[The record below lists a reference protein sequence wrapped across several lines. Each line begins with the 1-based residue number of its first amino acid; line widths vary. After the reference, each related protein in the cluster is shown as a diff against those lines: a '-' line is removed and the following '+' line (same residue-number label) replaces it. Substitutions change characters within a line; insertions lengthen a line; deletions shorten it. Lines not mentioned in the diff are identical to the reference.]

1 MTSNVRNPY
10 LGERE
15 MFGTITDLPCLFNYE
30 EALAHYNSIKPI
42 RGSDNLRP
50 ICRTTNGR
58 RKKHMQII
66 NYGTRIACR
75 LYKTDV
81 LEFYPDGELH
91 VKTNGWASNSTH
103 QFISEILGYSVGVYS
118 KRGKTVVTLPSGEAL
133 IDDSNP
139 VLRLKRGEVRWEFVD
154 KPQLYAYYVKRG
166 AMAERRK
173 SVRAFAAYARAMVK
187 VFDPEQYALA
197 VPARITAED
206 AYYQMLDPDQWA
218 DLLESVVLPKC
229 AERTTGWTATGWT
242 HGFIASPH
250 KLKQLI
256 DDAIKYTF
264 CDEVLEERPTD
275 KVSTNGNE
283 EYASGGG
290 TYL

>member
-1 MTSNVRNPY
+1 
-10 LGERE
+10 
-15 MFGTITDLPCLFNYE
+15 MFGTITDLPYLFNYE
-30 EALAHYNSIKPI
+30 RALIHYNSIKPI

-66 NYGTRIACR
+66 NYGDRIACR
-75 LYKTDV
+75 LYDTDV
-81 LEFYPDGELH
+81 LEFYPNGEVHIKTDG
-91 VKTNGWASNSTH
+91 WSPNSTH
-103 QFISEILGYSVGVYS
+103 QFISGILVYSVGVCS
-118 KRGKTVVTLPSGEAL
+118 RRGRTVVTLPSGEAL

-139 VLRLKRGEVRWEFVD
+139 VLRLKRGEAGWEFVD
-154 KPQLYAYYVKRG
+154 KPQLYAYYINRS

-187 VFDPEQYALA
+187 VFDPEQYARA
-197 VPARITAED
+197 IPARVTAED
-206 AYYQMLDPDQWA
+206 VYHQMLDPDQWA

-229 AERTTGWTATGWT
+229 AEQTAGWTATGWK
-242 HGFIASPH
+242 HGVIALPH
-250 KLKQLI
+250 KLKRLI

-264 CDEVLEERPTD
+264 CDEVLEKRPTD

-283 EYASGGG
+283 KYLYGGG
-290 TYL
+290 SYI

>member
-1 MTSNVRNPY
+1 
-10 LGERE
+10 

-30 EALAHYNSIKPI
+30 KALAHYNSIKPI

-66 NYGTRIACR
+66 NYGGRIACR
-75 LYKTDV
+75 LYNTDV
-81 LEFYPDGELH
+81 LSFYPNGEVH
-91 VKTNGWASNSTH
+91 IKTDGWASNSTH
-103 QFISEILGYSVGVYS
+103 QFISEILVGYSVGVCS
-118 KRGKTVVTLPSGEAL
+118 RRGRTVVTLPSGEAL

-139 VLRLKRGEVRWEFVD
+139 VLRLKRGETGWEFVD
-154 KPQLYAYYVKRG
+154 KPQMYAYYVKRG

-187 VFDPEQYALA
+187 VFDPEQYAQTI
-197 VPARITAED
+197 PARIAAED
-206 AYYQMLDPDQWA
+206 AYHQMLDPDQWA
-218 DLLESVVLPKC
+218 DLLESVVLPNC
-229 AERTTGWTATGWT
+229 AERTAGWTATGWK
-242 HGFIASPH
+242 HGFIALPRRL
-250 KLKQLI
+250 KLLI

-264 CDEVLEERPTD
+264 FDEVLEERPTD
-275 KVSTNGNE
+275 KVSMNGNE
-283 EYASGGG
+283 KYLHGGG